1 MTAAAELRA
10 RVRLRTALAFAG
22 TVVLAFAGIV
32 LADRWLPPDLGRLAH
47 ASRSVIDAS
56 GRLLTAMPAAEGRW
70 RLPVSVEEVDP
81 LYLSLLVAY
90 EDRRFERHPGVD
102 PLALLR
108 AIGDA
113 ALAGRPVSG
122 ASTLTMQ
129 VARLLEPRPRTLGS
143 KLIEMARALQIERR
157 FDKRQIL
164 GMYLTLAP
172 YGGNIEGIH
181 AASLAYFGKEPGDL
195 TLAESALLVALPQSP
210 ERRRPDLAPAV
221 AREAAARVLL
231 RAADAGLI
239 PTAEAEATSLAA
251 LPVQRLPMP
260 EAAEHLAR
268 RDAARSGA
276 EVVRTTIDGRLQR
289 RVDDMAREL
298 VRRQGDAAGAA
309 VVVAEI
315 DGRRVRAYVG
325 GQGRDAPAGFVDLAR
340 GIRSPGSTLKPFIY
354 ALGFDDGIIRPDT
367 RLDDLPQHFG
377 SYAPMN
383 FDREFQG
390 TVTVRQ
396 ALQHSLNVSAAAV
409 FERVGPARFTALL
422 SWAGTPLHLARREL
436 VPTLAVALGGAG
448 TTLVDLVQLYG
459 ALADDG
465 RALPLV
471 SVEDGAKRGGRQ
483 LVSAKSA
490 REITAILADAPRPT
504 GLAQG
509 PVAGPG
515 RRVAYKTGTSYGF
528 RDAWAIGYSASHIV
542 GVWVGHPDGSPRPGR
557 DGRGTAAPLM
567 FAVFDQIDGN
577 RGIEVDLRPATP
589 TVAAAVSPVHQS
601 LAPRGRVP
609 GDVEAKPLRIL
620 FPPDGATVELRP
632 AASGYAPVPLEAE
645 GGSGPLAWHA
655 DGAPI
660 GIVEGEAAGRWT
672 PDARGFIRLSV
683 VDGRGRIAVAHV
695 RLR

>member
-1 MTAAAELRA
+1 MMKVDEVSV
-10 RVRLRTALAFAG
+10 RVRRRTAVLFAG
-22 TVVLAFAGIV
+22 AVVLALAGV
-32 LADRWLPPDLGRLAH
+32 LLADRWFPPDLRRLAH
-47 ASRSVIDAS
+47 ASRSVVDAS
-56 GRLLTAMPAAEGRW
+56 GRLLSAMPAEEGRW
-70 RLPVSVEEVDP
+70 RLPVTVEAVDP

-102 PLALLR
+102 VLALSR
-108 AIGDA
+108 AIVDA
-113 ALAGRPVSG
+113 ILAGRPVSG

-129 VARLLEPRPRTLGS
+129 VARLLEPRPRTIGS
-143 KLIEMARALQIERR
+143 KLIEMARALQLERR

-172 YGGNIEGIH
+172 YGGNLEGIR
-181 AASLAYFGKEPGDL
+181 AASLVYFGKEPIDL

-210 ERRRPDLAPAV
+210 ERRRPDLAPDV
-221 AREAAARVLL
+221 AREAAVRVLL

-239 PTAEAEATSLAA
+239 PLAEAGATSLAA
-251 LPVQRLPMP
+251 LPMQRLAMP
-260 EAAEHLAR
+260 EAADHLAR
-268 RDAARSGA
+268 REAARSTA

-289 RVDDMAREL
+289 RVEDMARDL
-298 VRRQGDAAGAA
+298 VRRQGDQAAVA

-315 DGRRVRAYVG
+315 EGRRVRAYVG

-354 ALGFDDGIIRPDT
+354 ALAFDDGIVRPDT

-396 ALQHSLNVSAAAV
+396 ALQHSLNVPAAAV
-409 FERVGPARFTALL
+409 FERVGPARFAALL
-422 SWAGTPLHLARREL
+422 SWAGVPLHLARREL
-436 VPTLAVALGGAG
+436 VPTVAVALGGAG

-465 RALPLV
+465 RVLPLV
-471 SVEDGAKRGGRQ
+471 SVDDGVKRDGRR

-490 REITAILADAPRPT
+490 REVTAILADAPRPA

-509 PVAGPG
+509 LVAAAG

-567 FAVFDQIDGN
+567 FAVFDQIEGN
-577 RGIEVDLRPATP
+577 RGLEIDLRPAGP
-589 TVAAAVSPVHQS
+589 MVAAAIPQAHRS
-601 LAPRGRVP
+601 LTPRGAGP
-609 GDVEAKPLRIL
+609 GEIDGKPLRIL

-632 AASGYAPVPLEAE
+632 AASGYVPVPLEAE
-645 GGSGPLAWHA
+645 GGAGPLAWHA

-660 GIVEGEAAGRWT
+660 GIVEGEASGRWT
-672 PDARGFIRLSV
+672 PDARGFVRLSV
-683 VDGRGRIAVAHV
+683 VDGRGRVAVAHV

>member
-1 MTAAAELRA
+1 MMKVDEVSV
-10 RVRLRTALAFAG
+10 RVRRRTAVLFAG
-22 TVVLAFAGIV
+22 AVVLALAGV
-32 LADRWLPPDLGRLAH
+32 LLADRWFPPDLRRLAH
-47 ASRSVIDAS
+47 ASRSVVDAS
-56 GRLLTAMPAAEGRW
+56 GRLLSAMPAEEGRW
-70 RLPVSVEEVDP
+70 RLPVTVEAVDP

-102 PLALLR
+102 VLALSR
-108 AIGDA
+108 AIVDA
-113 ALAGRPVSG
+113 ILAGRPVSG

-129 VARLLEPRPRTLGS
+129 VARLLEPRPRTIGS
-143 KLIEMARALQIERR
+143 KLIEMARALQLERR

-172 YGGNIEGIH
+172 YGGNLEGIR
-181 AASLAYFGKEPGDL
+181 AASLVYFGKEPIDL

-210 ERRRPDLAPAV
+210 ERRRPDLAPDV
-221 AREAAARVLL
+221 AREAAVRVLL

-239 PTAEAEATSLAA
+239 PLAEAGATSLAA
-251 LPVQRLPMP
+251 LPMQRLAMP
-260 EAAEHLAR
+260 EAADHLAR
-268 RDAARSGA
+268 REAARSTA

-289 RVDDMAREL
+289 RVEDMARDL
-298 VRRQGDAAGAA
+298 VRRQGDQAAVA

-315 DGRRVRAYVG
+315 EGRRVRAYVG

-354 ALGFDDGIIRPDT
+354 VLAFDDGIVRPDT
-367 RLDDLPQHFG
+367 RIDDLPQHFG
-377 SYAPMN
+377 SYAPLN
-383 FDREFQG
+383 FDRGFQG

-396 ALQHSLNVSAAAV
+396 ALQLSLNVPAAAV

-422 SWAGTPLHLARREL
+422 SWAGVPLHLARREL
-436 VPTLAVALGGAG
+436 VPTIAVALGGVG

-465 RALPLV
+465 RVLPLV
-471 SVEDGAKRGGRQ
+471 SVDDGIRREKPDGRR
-483 LVSAKSA
+483 LVSARSA
-490 REITAILADAPRPT
+490 REVTAILADAPRPT

-509 PVAGPG
+509 PVVGPG

-528 RDAWAIGYSASHIV
+528 RDAWAIGYSGSHIV
-542 GVWVGHPDGSPRPGR
+542 GVWAGHPDGSPRPGR

-577 RGIEVDLRPATP
+577 RGLEIDRRSSGAA
-589 TVAAAVSPVHQS
+589 VAAAVPPVLQS
-601 LAPRGRVP
+601 LTPRGREGEP
-609 GDVEAKPLRIL
+609 EAKPLRIL

-645 GGSGPLAWHA
+645 GGSGSLTWHA

-660 GIVEGEAAGRWT
+660 DGDGVGRWT
-672 PDARGFIRLSV
+672 PDARGFVRLSV
-683 VDGRGRIAVAHV
+683 VDGRGRVAVAHV